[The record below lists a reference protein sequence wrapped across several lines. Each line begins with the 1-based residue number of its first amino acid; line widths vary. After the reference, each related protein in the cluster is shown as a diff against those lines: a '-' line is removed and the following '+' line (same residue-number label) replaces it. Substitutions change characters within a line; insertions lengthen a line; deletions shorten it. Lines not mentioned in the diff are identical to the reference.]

1 VKYTRRP
8 RKTGDV
14 ANDDLAAGEFRAHP
28 IALLLLSA
36 IPLPRGERRT
46 VEETTVMTA
55 RDKAET
61 FAGRVKA
68 HLVAHA
74 GTPLCVSCIGEA
86 LGVTEATARA
96 GSMWTR
102 GFTGITDSEGT
113 CGGCGQRRL
122 VLTAAGVA
130 VTYDGPERHSRL
142 DCTECREQIR
152 LSGDVVLKRGEPY
165 HQACAPKV
173 LHR

>member
-1 VKYTRRP
+1 M
-8 RKTGDV
+8 
-14 ANDDLAAGEFRAHP
+14 
-28 IALLLLSA
+28 
-36 IPLPRGERRT
+36 
-46 VEETTVMTA
+46 TT

-61 FAGRVKA
+61 FAERLKA

-74 GTPLCVSCIGEA
+74 GTPLCFFCIGEA

-122 VLTAAGVA
+122 VLTAA
-130 VTYDGPERHSRL
+130 
-142 DCTECREQIR
+142 
-152 LSGDVVLKRGEPY
+152 K
-165 HQACAPKV
+165 
-173 LHR
+173 